1 MTQSVIKISSYD
13 TRKLEL
19 MCYIKIIRKH
29 KKKKRI
35 KIICGLK
42 NGALLQRDENN
53 VCKCL
58 FKAETNGEMK
68 SSILHLQKSCK

>member
-1 MTQSVIKISSYD
+1 M
-13 TRKLEL
+13 
-19 MCYIKIIRKH
+19 
-29 KKKKRI
+29 

-53 VCKCL
+53 VCKCF

-68 SSILHLQKSCK
+68 SSIG